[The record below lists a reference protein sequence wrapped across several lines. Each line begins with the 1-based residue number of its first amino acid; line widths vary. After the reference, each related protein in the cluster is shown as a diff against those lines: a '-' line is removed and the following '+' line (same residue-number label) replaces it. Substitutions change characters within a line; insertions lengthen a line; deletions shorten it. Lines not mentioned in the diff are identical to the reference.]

1 MLTYRHSQNPSQS
14 DAAQKFL
21 GAKAPIGWHA
31 WPLSPTSL
39 ASQRGHRGAR
49 RPRGSPGPAR
59 CTWLRPRGGRLSGRR
74 SCAGSGRAV
83 AGRLRTR
90 CSARRA
96 WLGHGRSLT
105 LSLYLCGTPQRPPSP
120 PTPPPR
126 LAVPAS
132 SSAPGL
138 APSGLEQPAGRRR
151 ARSLSDDNP
160 QDRDLDSPL
169 HRHLPCLLFS
179 TSSMSIIFSPPN
191 KIHPRRQFFITS
203 VWWKQKQRDQRKR
216 GAPLKGAQ
224 QPQGHFGLCFT
235 KTLPGNM
242 LSFLPVLY
250 DSRKEKKKA

>member
-1 MLTYRHSQNPSQS
+1 MMLTYRHSQNPSQS

-105 LSLYLCGTPQRPPSP
+105 LSLYLRGTPQRPPSP

-126 LAVPAS
+126 LAAPAS

-138 APSGLEQPAGRRR
+138 APSGPEQPAGRRR

-160 QDRDLDSPL
+160 QDLDLVSPL

-179 TSSMSIIFSPPN
+179 LRLTKSTQEGNSLLPPFGGSRSRGTRERGVPRSRAHNSPKATSASASPKLSQETCCPFSLSFM
-191 KIHPRRQFFITS
+191 ILE
-203 VWWKQKQRDQRKR
+203 RKR
-216 GAPLKGAQ
+216 KLKVEGD
-224 QPQGHFGLCFT
+224 F
-235 KTLPGNM
+235 
-242 LSFLPVLY
+242 
-250 DSRKEKKKA
+250 